1 MPWFLIQVR
10 TMKKLSEIIWW
21 KISSSFLHKTDAFY
35 MYMNCHVCHMKVLFS
50 ILKICYHQNRNYC
63 YNHGHNLWNFL
74 ILYQIFFSPVKRS
87 LIISNNHG
95 IYELPHELRYFTGK
109 LEFVSYILSMIVY
122 GNSFLLLTHPSPLK
136 LNFLDNFGNY
146 GTFYTVST

>member
-87 LIISNNHG
+87 LIINHG
-95 IYELPHELRYFTGK
+95 IYELPHELRYFTWK

-136 LNFLDNFGNY
+136 LNLLDNFGNY

>member
-63 YNHGHNLWNFL
+63 YNHGHNLRNFL

-95 IYELPHELRYFTGK
+95 IYELPHELRYFTWK

>member
-95 IYELPHELRYFTGK
+95 IYELPHELRYFTWK
-109 LEFVSYILSMIVY
+109 LEFVSYILSMIAY
-122 GNSFLLLTHPSPLK
+122 RKIWHLTLPLYDIIGHFSQK
-136 LNFLDNFGNY
+136 GCIII
-146 GTFYTVST
+146 GEKQGI